1 LYLVLVSSSNLD
13 KARKVAQL
21 ALGGALRS
29 TRQTQIGDIV
39 ALDLLLLLL
48 DCVVSNDVAGGD
60 IVALDLLLLL
70 LDCVV
75 SNDVACRSR

>member
-29 TRQTQIGDIV
+29 TRQTRP
-39 ALDLLLLLL
+39 LSSLEMHTPE
-48 DCVVSNDVAGGD
+48 SP
-60 IVALDLLLLL
+60 
-70 LDCVV
+70 
-75 SNDVACRSR
+75 